1 MPMPTMFALAAALVF
16 AAPLM
21 AAAAPQSTAQKVQ
34 QTYHLQFPQSQ
45 QAEAVAG
52 GR

>member
-1 MPMPTMFALAAALVF
+1 MKTILALVTALAF
-16 AAPLM
+16 TAPL
-21 AAAAPQSTAQKVQ
+21 AATAATQSTAQKVQ
-34 QTYHLQFPQSQ
+34 QTYHLNFQANQ